1 MPKVKDGQQKQKRKR
16 KKKGKGSVNNSVASQ
31 DYSGTSNAS
40 STFNNVLHHNIS
52 DVSSTN
58 HLNHTPQISTSN
70 RFTPLDVNHLSNSF
84 NEQSD
89 EDTPAV
95 KKLKIPPIFV
105 SSVSITAG
113 DLISKMKFIS
123 NECRIKDA
131 FKIKD
136 VKDFL
141 KVEITDIHVYRSA
154 INMFDNHGVEYHSY
168 RLPSENTIDV
178 LIKHLPVSI
187 GDNEIQN
194 DLISKGFSV
203 FKLMCV
209 WNKDKKPIPV
219 VNVYLDKKNP
229 QNKEIYNLDRLL
241 HCVVSVEPKRKSYN
255 IPQCNNCQCFGHTR
269 NYCKL
274 KVRCMISTG
283 NHKSVDCRKE
293 STPKCANCGE
303 NHLSNFK
310 GCGYYQELRNKC
322 CVQNSVQPQQSGEL
336 AQPPP
341 PPPDI
346 NHYPP
351 LSPILSSSATSS
363 PSTSLPIRS
372 QDHTYARMNSADENL
387 SNAYEDVPGRTSI
400 PNENVN
406 GSASN
411 SNENVPNKS
420 DSNSIVD
427 CLLNALKPLIE
438 QLLSNIKT
446 LLENIL
452 LKMFNGSK

>member
-1 MPKVKDGQQKQKRKR
+1 
-16 KKKGKGSVNNSVASQ
+16 
-31 DYSGTSNAS
+31 
-40 STFNNVLHHNIS
+40 
-52 DVSSTN
+52 
-58 HLNHTPQISTSN
+58 
-70 RFTPLDVNHLSNSF
+70 
-84 NEQSD
+84 
-89 EDTPAV
+89 
-95 KKLKIPPIFV
+95 
-105 SSVSITAG
+105 
-113 DLISKMKFIS
+113 MKFIS

-420 DSNSIVD
+420 DSNITDLSSDHIPVVVELDVQYLPAPKPIKLITGKVD
-427 CLLNALKPLIE
+427 WDLFIKKLNDKVTIQQNLVTTNAIDLAIAS
-438 QLLSNIKT
+438 LSDNIKSAVHDSMAVMQHQH
-446 LLENIL
+446 N
-452 LKMFNGSK
+452 